1 MDSIT
6 LGVVGLGGMGGM
18 HAGNATAHGAEV
30 VAGADVIEDA
40 RESFESEYDAETYE
54 SYEAMYEAA
63 DPDAVAITTPNA
75 FHEPAATAALERG
88 IDVLCEKPLA
98 DTLEAAESIVEAESE
113 SDAFCMVGFHERYSL
128 VGELFPKHREAG
140 RFGEIQHIEVN
151 YIRRRGIP
159 GVGSWFTSKD
169 LAGGGALIDI
179 GVHAIDFGL
188 YLAGYPDITEVS
200 GITRTDFGTRG
211 DYADPDDM
219 SDQWTTDG
227 VEFDVDDSAN
237 AFIRCAN
244 GTTIVLDIAWATNRK
259 DSQEVIVRGTEAGA
273 RGRIGGNDLEIYE
286 ADTTSTDHYLDTT
299 VGANVDIDGHEAEM
313 IAFLEGVEAAEAPDM
328 NTIEEGLEVQRVIDA
343 IYRSSDEGR
352 AIRL

>member
-1 MDSIT
+1 MDSVTI
-6 LGVVGLGGMGGM
+6 GVVGLGGMGGM
-18 HAGNATAHGAEV
+18 HAGNAIAHGADV
-30 VAGADVIEDA
+30 VAGADVVEDA
-40 RESFESEYDAETYE
+40 RESFEPEYGAETYE
-54 SYEAMYEAA
+54 AYEAMYDAV

-75 FHEPAATAALERG
+75 FHEPAATAALERD

-98 DTLEAAESIVEAESE
+98 DTLEAAESIVEAEAE

-140 RFGEIQHIEVN
+140 RFGDIRHIEVN

-188 YLAGYPDITEVS
+188 YLAGYPDIEEVS
-200 GITRTDFGTRG
+200 GVARTDFGTREN
-211 DYADPDDM
+211 YADPDNM

-227 VEFDVDDSAN
+227 VTFDVDDSVN

-244 GTTIVLDIAWATNRK
+244 GTTIVLDAAWATNRE

-273 RGRIGGNDLEIYE
+273 RGRIGGEDLEIYE
-286 ADTTSTDHYLDTT
+286 TDTTVTDHYLNTA
-299 VGANVDIDGHEAEM
+299 VEGNVDVHGHEAEM
-313 IAFLEGVEAAEAPDM
+313 IEFLEGVEAGEAPDM
-328 NTIEEGLEVQRVIDA
+328 NTIEQALEVQRVIDA
-343 IYRSSDEGR
+343 IYHSSDEGQ
-352 AIRL
+352 AVRL